1 MANSIDAVLAQY
13 EKNSQPSGSPRQNI
27 SQEDRMKKY
36 FSAIL
41 QKNEKSAQKRIRVLP
56 TKDGSSPFVEVWY
69 HEIQVN
75 GQWVKLYDPD
85 KNDNERSPLTEV
97 YNELIS
103 TGKKED
109 KELASQY
116 RSRLF
121 YIVKVVDRDNEQD
134 GVKFWRFKHNY
145 KQEGVLDKILPTKDG
160 SSPFVEVWYHEI
172 QVNGQWVKLYD
183 PDKNDN
189 ERSPLT
195 EVYNELISTG
205 KKEDKE
211 LASQYRSRLF
221 YIVKVVDRDNEQ
233 DGVKFWR
240 FKHNY
245 KQEGVLDKI
254 LPIWKAKGDVT
265 DSEKGRDLIIELTKA
280 KTPQGKEYTVVQTIM
295 YDDPSPVHED
305 KEIMEGWLQDELTW
319 TDVYSKKPVEYLE
332 AVAVGETP
340 MWNSELKKY
349 VYGEE
354 AEISLGGTQKE
365 ETPIVDPQA
374 NDEPSEELP
383 F

>member
-1 MANSIDAVLAQY
+1 MANSVLDSVLAQY
-13 EKNSQPSGSPRQNI
+13 EKNSTSSSSQKTNI
-27 SQEDRMKKY
+27 SQEDRLKKY

-41 QKNEKSAQKRIRVLP
+41 QKNEKSASRRIR
-56 TKDGSSPFVEVWY
+56 
-69 HEIQVN
+69 
-75 GQWVKLYDPD
+75 
-85 KNDNERSPLTEV
+85 
-97 YNELIS
+97 
-103 TGKKED
+103 
-109 KELASQY
+109 
-116 RSRLF
+116 
-121 YIVKVVDRDNEQD
+121 
-134 GVKFWRFKHNY
+134 
-145 KQEGVLDKILPTKDG
+145 ILPTKDG

-221 YIVKVVDRDNEQ
+221 YIVKVIDRDNEQ

-265 DSEKGRDLIIELTKA
+265 DAEKGRDLIIELTKA
-280 KTPQGKEYTVVQTIM
+280 KTPQGKEYTVIQTIM
-295 YDDPSPVHED
+295 YDDPQVLHTD
-305 KEIMEGWLQDELTW
+305 KGIMEGWLQDELTW
-319 TDVYSKKPVEYLE
+319 NDVYSKKPVEYLE

-340 MWNSELKKY
+340 IWSSELKKF
-349 VYGEE
+349 VYGDE
-354 AEISLGGTQKE
+354 AEISLGGTKQ
-365 ETPIVDPQA
+365 ETPQVADPQA
-374 NDEPSEELP
+374 NDEPSEDLP

>member
-1 MANSIDAVLAQY
+1 MIILNFKGRIIFPFLFDKHKNSPIFFIDKRVIIKNLFMANSVLDSVLAQY
-13 EKNSQPSGSPRQNI
+13 EKNSTTSSSQRSNI
-27 SQEDRMKKY
+27 SQEDRLKKY

-41 QKNEKSAQKRIRVLP
+41 QKNEKSASRRIR
-56 TKDGSSPFVEVWY
+56 
-69 HEIQVN
+69 
-75 GQWVKLYDPD
+75 
-85 KNDNERSPLTEV
+85 
-97 YNELIS
+97 
-103 TGKKED
+103 
-109 KELASQY
+109 
-116 RSRLF
+116 
-121 YIVKVVDRDNEQD
+121 
-134 GVKFWRFKHNY
+134 
-145 KQEGVLDKILPTKDG
+145 ILPTKDG

-265 DSEKGRDLIIELTKA
+265 DAEKGRDLIIELTRA
-280 KTPQGKEYTVVQTIM
+280 KTPQGKEYTVIQTIM
-295 YDDPSPVHED
+295 YDDPQPLHED
-305 KEIMEGWLQDELTW
+305 KEIMDGWVQDELTW
-319 TDVYSKKPVEYLE
+319 NDVYSKKPVEYLE

-340 MWNSELKKY
+340 IWSSELKKY

-354 AEISLGGTQKE
+354 AEISLGGNKQ
-365 ETPIVDPQA
+365 ETPTPADPQA
-374 NDEPSEELP
+374 NEEPAEDLP

>member
-1 MANSIDAVLAQY
+1 MSNALDAVLAQY
-13 EKNSQPSGSPRQNI
+13 EKNSQPSGGSQKSNI

-41 QKNEKSAQKRIRVLP
+41 QKNEKSAQKRIR
-56 TKDGSSPFVEVWY
+56 
-69 HEIQVN
+69 
-75 GQWVKLYDPD
+75 
-85 KNDNERSPLTEV
+85 
-97 YNELIS
+97 
-103 TGKKED
+103 
-109 KELASQY
+109 
-116 RSRLF
+116 
-121 YIVKVVDRDNEQD
+121 
-134 GVKFWRFKHNY
+134 
-145 KQEGVLDKILPTKDG
+145 ILPTKDG

-221 YIVKVVDRDNEQ
+221 YIVKVIDRDNEQ

-265 DSEKGRDLIIELTKA
+265 DAEKGRDLIIELIKA

-295 YDDPSPVHED
+295 YDDPAPLHED
-305 KEIMEGWLQDELTW
+305 KEIMDGWVKDELTW
-319 TDVYSKKPVEYLE
+319 SDVYSKKPVEYLE

-340 MWNSELKKY
+340 IWSSELKKY

-354 AEISLGGTQKE
+354 AEISLGGGNVSKE
-365 ETPIVDPQA
+365 ETTIVDPQA
-374 NDEPSEELP
+374 DEEPSEELP

>member
-1 MANSIDAVLAQY
+1 MSPFLFDKLEYSPIFVVDKRVIIKNLFMANSVLDSVLAQY
-13 EKNSQPSGSPRQNI
+13 EKNATTSSSQKSNI
-27 SQEDRMKKY
+27 SQEDRLKKY

-41 QKNEKSAQKRIRVLP
+41 QKNEKSASRRIRILP

-85 KNDNERSPLTEV
+85 KNDNQRSPLTEV

-121 YIVKVVDRDNEQD
+121 YIVKV
-134 GVKFWRFKHNY
+134 
-145 KQEGVLDKILPTKDG
+145 I
-160 SSPFVEVWYHEI
+160 
-172 QVNGQWVKLYD
+172 
-183 PDKNDN
+183 
-189 ERSPLT
+189 
-195 EVYNELISTG
+195 
-205 KKEDKE
+205 
-211 LASQYRSRLF
+211 
-221 YIVKVVDRDNEQ
+221 DRDNEQ

-265 DSEKGRDLIIELTKA
+265 DAEKGRDLIIELTKA
-280 KTPQGKEYTVVQTIM
+280 KTPQGKEYTVIQTIM
-295 YDDPSPVHED
+295 YDDPQPLHED
-305 KEIMEGWLQDELTW
+305 KGIMEGWLQDELTW
-319 TDVYSKKPVEYLE
+319 NDAYSKKPVEYLE

-340 MWNSELKKY
+340 IWSSELKKY

-354 AEISLGGTQKE
+354 AEISLGGTKQ
-365 ETPIVDPQA
+365 ETPAPADPQA
-374 NDEPSEELP
+374 NDEPDGDLP

>member
-1 MANSIDAVLAQY
+1 MANSVLDSVLAQY
-13 EKNSQPSGSPRQNI
+13 EKNSTTTGSQKSNI
-27 SQEDRMKKY
+27 SQEDRLKKY

-41 QKNEKSAQKRIRVLP
+41 QKNEKSASRRIRILP

-75 GQWVKLYDPD
+75 GQWVKLYDPE
-85 KNDNERSPLTEV
+85 KNDNDRSPLTEV

-121 YIVKVVDRDNEQD
+121 YIVKV
-134 GVKFWRFKHNY
+134 
-145 KQEGVLDKILPTKDG
+145 I
-160 SSPFVEVWYHEI
+160 
-172 QVNGQWVKLYD
+172 
-183 PDKNDN
+183 
-189 ERSPLT
+189 
-195 EVYNELISTG
+195 
-205 KKEDKE
+205 
-211 LASQYRSRLF
+211 
-221 YIVKVVDRDNEQ
+221 DRDNEQ

-265 DSEKGRDLIIELTKA
+265 NAEKGRDLIIELTRA
-280 KTPQGKEYTVVQTIM
+280 KTPQGKEYTVIQTIM
-295 YDDPSPVHED
+295 YDDPQPLHED
-305 KEIMEGWLQDELTW
+305 KAIMEGWIQDELTW
-319 TDVYSKKPVEYLE
+319 NDVYSKKPVEYLE

-340 MWNSELKKY
+340 IWSSELKKY

-354 AEISLGGTQKE
+354 SEISLGGSKQ
-365 ETPIVDPQA
+365 ETAPVVDPQA
-374 NDEPSEELP
+374 NEEPSEDLP

>member
-1 MANSIDAVLAQY
+1 MANSVLDSVLAQY
-13 EKNSQPSGSPRQNI
+13 EKNSTSSNSTKTNI
-27 SQEDRMKKY
+27 SQEDRLKKY

-41 QKNEKSAQKRIRVLP
+41 QKNEKSASRRIRILP

-75 GQWVKLYDPD
+75 GQWVKLYDPE
-85 KNDNERSPLTEV
+85 KNDNDRSPLTEV

-121 YIVKVVDRDNEQD
+121 YIVKV
-134 GVKFWRFKHNY
+134 
-145 KQEGVLDKILPTKDG
+145 I
-160 SSPFVEVWYHEI
+160 
-172 QVNGQWVKLYD
+172 
-183 PDKNDN
+183 
-189 ERSPLT
+189 
-195 EVYNELISTG
+195 
-205 KKEDKE
+205 
-211 LASQYRSRLF
+211 
-221 YIVKVVDRDNEQ
+221 DRDNEQ

-265 DSEKGRDLIIELTKA
+265 NAEKGRDLIIELTRA
-280 KTPQGKEYTVVQTIM
+280 KTPQGKEYTVIQTIM
-295 YDDPSPVHED
+295 YDDPQPLHED
-305 KEIMEGWLQDELTW
+305 KAIMEGWIQDELTW
-319 TDVYSKKPVEYLE
+319 NDVYSKKPVEYLE

-340 MWNSELKKY
+340 IWSSELKKY

-354 AEISLGGTQKE
+354 SEISLGGSKQ
-365 ETPIVDPQA
+365 ETTPVVDPQA
-374 NDEPSEELP
+374 NEEPSEDLP

>member
-1 MANSIDAVLAQY
+1 MSNSLDAVLAQY
-13 EKNSQPSGSPRQNI
+13 EKNSQPASPQRQNI
-27 SQEDRMKKY
+27 SQEDRLKRY

-41 QKNEKSAQKRIRVLP
+41 QKNEKSAQKRIR
-56 TKDGSSPFVEVWY
+56 
-69 HEIQVN
+69 
-75 GQWVKLYDPD
+75 
-85 KNDNERSPLTEV
+85 
-97 YNELIS
+97 
-103 TGKKED
+103 
-109 KELASQY
+109 
-116 RSRLF
+116 
-121 YIVKVVDRDNEQD
+121 
-134 GVKFWRFKHNY
+134 
-145 KQEGVLDKILPTKDG
+145 ILPTKDG

-183 PDKNDN
+183 PSKNEN

-195 EVYNELISTG
+195 EVYNELMSTG
-205 KKEDKE
+205 KKEDKD

-221 YIVKVVDRDNEQ
+221 YIVKVIDRDNEQ

-254 LPIWKAKGDVT
+254 LPIWKAKGNVT
-265 DSEKGRDLIIELTKA
+265 DPQNGRDLIIELIKA

-295 YDDPSPVHED
+295 YDDPAPLHSD
-305 KEIMEGWLQDELTW
+305 KGIMEGWLEDELTW
-319 TDVYSKKPVEYLE
+319 NDVYSKKPVEYLE

-340 MWNSELKKY
+340 IWNSELKKY

-354 AEISLGGTQKE
+354 AEIQLGGNQKT
-365 ETPIVDPQA
+365 ETKVVDPQA
-374 NDEPSEELP
+374 NDEPSEDLP

>member
-1 MANSIDAVLAQY
+1 MANSVLDSVLAQY
-13 EKNSQPSGSPRQNI
+13 EKNSTSSNSTKTNI
-27 SQEDRMKKY
+27 SQEDRLKKY

-41 QKNEKSAQKRIRVLP
+41 QKNEKSASRRIR
-56 TKDGSSPFVEVWY
+56 
-69 HEIQVN
+69 
-75 GQWVKLYDPD
+75 
-85 KNDNERSPLTEV
+85 
-97 YNELIS
+97 
-103 TGKKED
+103 
-109 KELASQY
+109 
-116 RSRLF
+116 
-121 YIVKVVDRDNEQD
+121 
-134 GVKFWRFKHNY
+134 
-145 KQEGVLDKILPTKDG
+145 ILPTKDG

-183 PDKNDN
+183 PEKNDN
-189 ERSPLT
+189 DRSPLS

-211 LASQYRSRLF
+211 LVSQYRSRLF
-221 YIVKVVDRDNEQ
+221 YIVKVIDRDNEQ

-265 DSEKGRDLIIELTKA
+265 NAEKGRDLIIELTRA
-280 KTPQGKEYTVVQTIM
+280 KTPQGKEYTVIQTIM
-295 YDDPSPVHED
+295 YDDPQPLHED
-305 KEIMEGWLQDELTW
+305 KAIMEGWIQDELTW
-319 TDVYSKKPVEYLE
+319 NDVYSKKPVEYLE

-340 MWNSELKKY
+340 IWSSELKKY

-354 AEISLGGTQKE
+354 SEISLGGSKQ
-365 ETPIVDPQA
+365 ETAPVVDPQA
-374 NDEPSEELP
+374 NEEPSEDLP

>member
-1 MANSIDAVLAQY
+1 MANSVLDSVLAQY
-13 EKNSQPSGSPRQNI
+13 EKNSTSSNSTKTNI
-27 SQEDRMKKY
+27 SQEDRLKKY

-41 QKNEKSAQKRIRVLP
+41 QKNEKSASRRIRILP

-75 GQWVKLYDPD
+75 GQWVKLYDPE
-85 KNDNERSPLTEV
+85 KNDNDRSPLTEV

-121 YIVKVVDRDNEQD
+121 YIVKV
-134 GVKFWRFKHNY
+134 
-145 KQEGVLDKILPTKDG
+145 I
-160 SSPFVEVWYHEI
+160 
-172 QVNGQWVKLYD
+172 
-183 PDKNDN
+183 
-189 ERSPLT
+189 
-195 EVYNELISTG
+195 
-205 KKEDKE
+205 
-211 LASQYRSRLF
+211 
-221 YIVKVVDRDNEQ
+221 DRDNEQ

-265 DSEKGRDLIIELTKA
+265 NAEKGRDLIIELTRA
-280 KTPQGKEYTVVQTIM
+280 KTPQGKEYTVIQTIM
-295 YDDPSPVHED
+295 YDDPQALHED
-305 KEIMEGWLQDELTW
+305 KAIMEGWIQDELTW
-319 TDVYSKKPVEYLE
+319 NDVYSKKPVEYLE

-340 MWNSELKKY
+340 MWSSELKKY
-349 VYGEE
+349 VYGEA
-354 AEISLGGTQKE
+354 AEISLGGSKQ
-365 ETPIVDPQA
+365 ETAPVVDPQA
-374 NDEPSEELP
+374 NEEPSEDLP

>member
-1 MANSIDAVLAQY
+1 MANSVLDSVLAQY
-13 EKNSQPSGSPRQNI
+13 EKNSTSSSSQKTNI
-27 SQEDRMKKY
+27 SQEDRLKKY

-41 QKNEKSAQKRIRVLP
+41 QKNEKSASRRIRILP

-75 GQWVKLYDPD
+75 GQWVKLYDPE
-85 KNDNERSPLTEV
+85 KNDNDRSPLTEV

-121 YIVKVVDRDNEQD
+121 YIVKV
-134 GVKFWRFKHNY
+134 
-145 KQEGVLDKILPTKDG
+145 I
-160 SSPFVEVWYHEI
+160 
-172 QVNGQWVKLYD
+172 
-183 PDKNDN
+183 
-189 ERSPLT
+189 
-195 EVYNELISTG
+195 
-205 KKEDKE
+205 
-211 LASQYRSRLF
+211 
-221 YIVKVVDRDNEQ
+221 DRDNEQ

-265 DSEKGRDLIIELTKA
+265 NAEKGRDLIIELTKA
-280 KTPQGKEYTVVQTIM
+280 KTPQGKEYTVIQTIM
-295 YDDPSPVHED
+295 YDDPQPLHED
-305 KEIMEGWLQDELTW
+305 KAIMEGWVQDELTW
-319 TDVYSKKPVEYLE
+319 NDVYSKKPVEYLE

-340 MWNSELKKY
+340 MWSSELKKY
-349 VYGEE
+349 VYGEA
-354 AEISLGGTQKE
+354 AEISLGGSKQ
-365 ETPIVDPQA
+365 ETTPVVDPQA
-374 NDEPSEELP
+374 NEEPSEDLP

>member
-1 MANSIDAVLAQY
+1 MANSVLDSVLAQY
-13 EKNSQPSGSPRQNI
+13 EKNSSSTSSQKTNI
-27 SQEDRMKKY
+27 SQEDRLKKY

-41 QKNEKSAQKRIRVLP
+41 QKNEKSASRRIR
-56 TKDGSSPFVEVWY
+56 
-69 HEIQVN
+69 
-75 GQWVKLYDPD
+75 
-85 KNDNERSPLTEV
+85 
-97 YNELIS
+97 
-103 TGKKED
+103 
-109 KELASQY
+109 
-116 RSRLF
+116 
-121 YIVKVVDRDNEQD
+121 
-134 GVKFWRFKHNY
+134 
-145 KQEGVLDKILPTKDG
+145 ILPTKDG

-265 DSEKGRDLIIELTKA
+265 DAEKGRDLIIELTKA
-280 KTPQGKEYTVVQTIM
+280 KTPQGKEYTVIQTIM
-295 YDDPSPVHED
+295 YDDPQVLHTD
-305 KEIMEGWLQDELTW
+305 KGIMEGWLQDELTW
-319 TDVYSKKPVEYLE
+319 NDVYSKKPVEYLE

-340 MWNSELKKY
+340 IWSSELKKF

-354 AEISLGGTQKE
+354 AEISLGGTKKE
-365 ETPIVDPQA
+365 TQPVVDPQA
-374 NDEPSEELP
+374 NDEPAEDLP

>member
-1 MANSIDAVLAQY
+1 MANSVLDSVLAQY
-13 EKNSQPSGSPRQNI
+13 EKNSTSSSSQKTNI
-27 SQEDRMKKY
+27 SQEDRLKKY

-41 QKNEKSAQKRIRVLP
+41 QKNEKSASRRIR
-56 TKDGSSPFVEVWY
+56 
-69 HEIQVN
+69 
-75 GQWVKLYDPD
+75 
-85 KNDNERSPLTEV
+85 
-97 YNELIS
+97 
-103 TGKKED
+103 
-109 KELASQY
+109 
-116 RSRLF
+116 
-121 YIVKVVDRDNEQD
+121 
-134 GVKFWRFKHNY
+134 
-145 KQEGVLDKILPTKDG
+145 ILPTKDG

-221 YIVKVVDRDNEQ
+221 YIVKVIDRDNEQ

-265 DSEKGRDLIIELTKA
+265 DAEKGRDLIIELTKA
-280 KTPQGKEYTVVQTIM
+280 KTPQGKEYTVIQTIM
-295 YDDPSPVHED
+295 YDDPQALHTD
-305 KEIMEGWLQDELTW
+305 KGIMEGWLEDELTW
-319 TDVYSKKPVEYLE
+319 NDVYSKKPVEYLE

-340 MWNSELKKY
+340 IWSSELKKF
-349 VYGEE
+349 VYGDE
-354 AEISLGGTQKE
+354 AEISLGGTKQ
-365 ETPIVDPQA
+365 ETTQVVDPQA
-374 NDEPSEELP
+374 NDEPSEDLP

>member
-1 MANSIDAVLAQY
+1 MANSVLDSVLAQY
-13 EKNSQPSGSPRQNI
+13 EKNSTSSNSTKTNI
-27 SQEDRMKKY
+27 SQEDRLKKY

-41 QKNEKSAQKRIRVLP
+41 QKNEKSASRRIRILP

-75 GQWVKLYDPD
+75 GQWVKLYDPE
-85 KNDNERSPLTEV
+85 KNDNDRSPLTEV

-121 YIVKVVDRDNEQD
+121 YIVKV
-134 GVKFWRFKHNY
+134 
-145 KQEGVLDKILPTKDG
+145 I
-160 SSPFVEVWYHEI
+160 
-172 QVNGQWVKLYD
+172 
-183 PDKNDN
+183 
-189 ERSPLT
+189 
-195 EVYNELISTG
+195 
-205 KKEDKE
+205 
-211 LASQYRSRLF
+211 
-221 YIVKVVDRDNEQ
+221 DRDNEQ

-265 DSEKGRDLIIELTKA
+265 NAEKGRDLIIELTRA
-280 KTPQGKEYTVVQTIM
+280 KTPQGKEYTVIQTIM
-295 YDDPSPVHED
+295 YDDPQPLHED
-305 KEIMEGWLQDELTW
+305 KAIMEGWIQHELTW
-319 TDVYSKKPVEYLE
+319 NDVYSKKPVEYLE

-340 MWNSELKKY
+340 IWSSELKKY

-354 AEISLGGTQKE
+354 SETSLGGSKQ
-365 ETPIVDPQA
+365 ETAPVVDPQA
-374 NDEPSEELP
+374 NEEPSEDLP

>member
-1 MANSIDAVLAQY
+1 MANSVLDSVLAQY
-13 EKNSQPSGSPRQNI
+13 EKNSTSSNSTKTNI
-27 SQEDRMKKY
+27 SQEDRLKKY

-41 QKNEKSAQKRIRVLP
+41 QKNEKSASRRIRILP

-75 GQWVKLYDPD
+75 GQWVKLYDPE
-85 KNDNERSPLTEV
+85 KNDNDRSPLTEV

-121 YIVKVVDRDNEQD
+121 YIVKV
-134 GVKFWRFKHNY
+134 
-145 KQEGVLDKILPTKDG
+145 I
-160 SSPFVEVWYHEI
+160 
-172 QVNGQWVKLYD
+172 
-183 PDKNDN
+183 
-189 ERSPLT
+189 
-195 EVYNELISTG
+195 
-205 KKEDKE
+205 
-211 LASQYRSRLF
+211 
-221 YIVKVVDRDNEQ
+221 DRDNEQ

-265 DSEKGRDLIIELTKA
+265 NAEKGRDLIIELTKA
-280 KTPQGKEYTVVQTIM
+280 KTPQGKEYTVIQTIM
-295 YDDPSPVHED
+295 YDDPQALHED
-305 KEIMEGWLQDELTW
+305 KSIMEGWIQDELTW
-319 TDVYSKKPVEYLE
+319 NDVYSKKPVEYLE

-340 MWNSELKKY
+340 MWSSELKKY
-349 VYGEE
+349 VYGEA
-354 AEISLGGTQKE
+354 AEISLGGSKQ
-365 ETPIVDPQA
+365 ETTPVVDPQA
-374 NDEPSEELP
+374 NEEPSEDLP

>member
-13 EKNSQPSGSPRQNI
+13 EKNSTPSSSPKSNI
-27 SQEDRMKKY
+27 SQEDRMKRY

-41 QKNEKSAQKRIRVLP
+41 QKNEKSAQKRIRILP

-85 KNDNERSPLTEV
+85 KNNNERSPLTEV

-121 YIVKVVDRDNEQD
+121 YIVKV
-134 GVKFWRFKHNY
+134 
-145 KQEGVLDKILPTKDG
+145 I
-160 SSPFVEVWYHEI
+160 
-172 QVNGQWVKLYD
+172 
-183 PDKNDN
+183 
-189 ERSPLT
+189 
-195 EVYNELISTG
+195 
-205 KKEDKE
+205 
-211 LASQYRSRLF
+211 
-221 YIVKVVDRDNEQ
+221 DRDNEQ

-265 DSEKGRDLIIELTKA
+265 DSEKGRDLIIELIKA
-280 KTPQGKEYTVVQTIM
+280 KTPQGKEYTVIQTIM
-295 YDDPSPVHED
+295 YDDPTTLHSD
-305 KEIMEGWLQDELTW
+305 KEIMDGWLADELTW
-319 TDVYSKKPVEYLE
+319 NDVYSKKPVEYLE

-340 MWNSELKKY
+340 MWSSELKKY

-354 AEISLGGTQKE
+354 AEISLGGQTQKE